1 MAEDKN
7 LPESGAEVAE
17 TPKLNPKWLKGQT
30 FTELQKQK
38 VKDSNGN
45 PVTKD
50 VPVARDLAEADVLDW
65 SDKGVNVVIVT
76 KDGQKLTVK
85 K

>member
-1 MAEDKN
+1 MVEDKN
-7 LPESGAEVAE
+7 LPDSGAEVVEA
-17 TPKLNPKWLKGQT
+17 PKLDPKWLKGQT

-38 VKDSNGN
+38 VKDANGKT
-45 PVTKD
+45 VTKD
-50 VPVARDLAEADVLDW
+50 VPVARDLTEADVLAW
-65 SDKGVNVVIVT
+65 SDKGVTVVIVT